1 MSRTLRLPDELE
13 DRLRE
18 IKDVLGYSSMSECL
32 RDCLD
37 RQVRLYERFLEDSPR
52 DPAYR
57 PYDFLLWQES
67 LNTSELESSPGPS
80 E

>member
-18 IKDVLGYSSMSECL
+18 MKDDLDYSSMAECL

-37 RQVRLYERFLEDSPR
+37 RQVRLYERFRQSR
-52 DPAYR
+52 STNQTHR
-57 PYDFLLWQES
+57 PYDFLLW
-67 LNTSELESSPGPS
+67 LELLSDGNE
-80 E
+80 